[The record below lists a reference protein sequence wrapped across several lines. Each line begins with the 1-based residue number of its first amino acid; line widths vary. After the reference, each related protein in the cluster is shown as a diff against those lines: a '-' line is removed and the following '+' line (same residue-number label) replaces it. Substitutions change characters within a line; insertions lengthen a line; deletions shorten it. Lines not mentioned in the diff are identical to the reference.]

1 VQKINRITDRFIY
14 GVLAALFMYLVIFVY
29 LNVNTVKRSYV
40 FESYFDNP
48 SLDISKE
55 DLKDY
60 EVTVKAENILVP
72 DDYNSGD
79 VKNIS
84 RDINDQR
91 EKSNENWSENKPSSG
106 SEESIKDFEKQLF
119 EEMGGNKPRYQSS
132 SNSKTSDNTNSNK
145 SNTKENA
152 SSGSDKVYSGS
163 VMVDWSLTNRN
174 PHQNNNWYV
183 RNPGYT
189 CGYGS
194 SGKVVV
200 KIYVNQN
207 GDVSNAEVTSSTGAN
222 SCMLEQALKYAKKS
236 RFNYSS
242 SAPKSQEGT
251 IVYTFVSQ

>member
-1 VQKINRITDRFIY
+1 VQKSSRITDRFIY

-48 SLDISKE
+48 AIDMSKE
-55 DLKDY
+55 ELEEY
-60 EVTVKAENILVP
+60 EVTVKPENILVP
-72 DDYNSGD
+72 DDYNTGD

-91 EKSNENWSENKPSSG
+91 EKSKDNWSENKPSAG
-106 SEESIKDFEKQLF
+106 NEESIKDFEKQLF
-119 EEMGGNKPRYQSS
+119 EEMGGNKPRYQP
-132 SNSKTSDNTNSNK
+132 NTNTKTSDNTKTNK
-145 SNTKENA
+145 SNSKDDA
-152 SSGSDKVYSGS
+152 SGGGDKVYSGS
-163 VMVDWSLTNRN
+163 VMVDWSLPNRN

-189 CGYGS
+189 CGHGS

-207 GDVSNAEVTSSTGAN
+207 GDVSDAEVSSSSGAN
-222 SCMLEQALKYAKKS
+222 SCMLEQAVKYAKKS
-236 RFNYSS
+236 RFNYSA
-242 SAPKSQEGT
+242 SAPKSQEGK

>member
-1 VQKINRITDRFIY
+1 VQKANRITDRFIY
-14 GVLAALFMYLVIFVY
+14 GILAALLFYMVIFVY

-48 SLDISKE
+48 ALDISKE
-55 DLKDY
+55 ELKEY
-60 EVTVKAENILVP
+60 EVTVKSENILVP
-72 DDYNSGD
+72 DDYHSED

-84 RDINDQR
+84 RDMNDQR
-91 EKSNENWSENKPSSG
+91 EKSNENWSENKPSVG

-119 EEMGGNKPRYQSS
+119 EEIGGNKPRYQPSSISNPQDNTKSNKNNSKEESS
-132 SNSKTSDNTNSNK
+132 S
-145 SNTKENA
+145 
-152 SSGSDKVYSGS
+152 GGDKVYAGS
-163 VMVDWSLTNRN
+163 VMVDWSLSNRN

-207 GDVSNAEVTSSTGAN
+207 GDVSNAEVSSSSGAN
-222 SCMLEQALKYAKKS
+222 SCMLEQAVKYAKKS

-242 SAPKSQEGT
+242 SAPKAQEGT